1 MKIDLFSIRSAR
13 KFAVVSIITG
23 LIFSI
28 SKCTGIDK
36 TDLTILV
43 DKIQRSVNLKFISED
58 INDNILKNEN
68 LLKERIRYDV
78 DSAISKYEDLE
89 SSSYTPRMKN
99 QNILKELKNPK
110 YTWQQ
115 KLIVKDAVYYEFA
128 PDTSKA
134 QESLGPTMG
143 IRGAWISPDPREIKD

>member
-1 MKIDLFSIRSAR
+1 MNFNFGR
-13 KFAVVSIITG
+13 KPTAIIQYVIIGVV
-23 LIFSI
+23 LISVVGTL
-28 SKCTGIDK
+28 SKCTRIPQDIIYKAIDS
-36 TDLTILV
+36 
-43 DKIQRSVNLKFISED
+43 IQRRIAPGSRLNDYFIRDPHLLNLRVKG
-58 INDNILKNEN
+58 
-68 LLKERIRYDV
+68 DV
-78 DSAISKYEDLE
+78 DNAIKNYENLE

-134 QESLGPTMG
+134 QELLGPTMG
-143 IRGAWISPDPREIKD
+143 IRSNWVAPDPREIKD

>member
-1 MKIDLFSIRSAR
+1 MNFNFGR
-13 KFAVVSIITG
+13 KPTAIIQYAVIGVV
-23 LIFSI
+23 LISVVGTL
-28 SKCTGIDK
+28 SKCTRIPQDIIYKAIDS
-36 TDLTILV
+36 
-43 DKIQRSVNLKFISED
+43 IQRRIAPGSRLNDYFIRDPHLLNLRVKGD
-58 INDNILKNEN
+58 IDNAIKN
-68 LLKERIRYDV
+68 
-78 DSAISKYEDLE
+78 YEDLE

-115 KLIVKDAVYYEFA
+115 KLIVEDAVYYEFA